1 MNEFIGL
8 ASLAFR
14 SIYNRIRN
22 KDSIKISECVRTL
35 DTEIDR
41 TLTALSKYRTALL
54 QETTKRLDPSQ
65 VPEIR
70 KFPYLPYQMPHSS
83 KFYIK
88 SGVFTVGNHN
98 KSYNLIKNY
107 HFIDFL
113 DKESLT
119 SKDKLSRG
127 YIVES
132 EDELIIA
139 IRGTS
144 TLDDWLTDLNVL
156 PLSALFGSKKLNEL
170 DSLGLVIHSGF
181 LKASLWIIS
190 RLQEILP
197 LIKNRQKE
205 KRLVLTGHSLG
216 GAIALVSGWIALNIQ
231 LTEMPIDIFAFGAP
245 SVDTNKKI
253 VEHPKLNE
261 FRIIRPGDA
270 VAGIGLKMI
279 NEEDDTSPRYIL
291 SDSGEIFYFDNSAPA
306 RAILLFEF
314 IKLASRMLKDKL
326 THWPTQEEQKK
337 LSNTEIKNLSETLRL
352 IKSDFLGLS
361 NTLEIIRLSLRSNE
375 NAFNLPHPIRLLQ
388 VNTSLNQQDFF
399 ILEHPMERYLE
410 DLDPV

>member
-65 VPEIR
+65 VPEIG
-70 KFPYLPYQMPHSS
+70 KFAYLAYQMPHSS
-83 KFYIK
+83 KLYIK
-88 SGVFTVGNHN
+88 TGVFTVGNHN

>member
-1 MNEFIGL
+1 M
-8 ASLAFR
+8 
-14 SIYNRIRN
+14 
-22 KDSIKISECVRTL
+22 
-35 DTEIDR
+35 
-41 TLTALSKYRTALL
+41 
-54 QETTKRLDPSQ
+54 
-65 VPEIR
+65 
-70 KFPYLPYQMPHSS
+70 
-83 KFYIK
+83 
-88 SGVFTVGNHN
+88 
-98 KSYNLIKNY
+98 
-107 HFIDFL
+107 
-113 DKESLT
+113 
-119 SKDKLSRG
+119 
-127 YIVES
+127 
-132 EDELIIA
+132 
-139 IRGTS
+139 
-144 TLDDWLTDLNVL
+144 
-156 PLSALFGSKKLNEL
+156 
-170 DSLGLVIHSGF
+170 IHSGF

-279 NEEDDTSPRYIL
+279 NEEDDTSTRYIL